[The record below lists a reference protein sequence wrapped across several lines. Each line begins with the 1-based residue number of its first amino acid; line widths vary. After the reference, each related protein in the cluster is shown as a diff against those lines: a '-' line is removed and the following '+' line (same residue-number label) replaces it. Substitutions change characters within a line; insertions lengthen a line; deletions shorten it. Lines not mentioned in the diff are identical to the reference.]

1 MFKSGYFISIGA
13 GKNQLPLILKS
24 KELGLK
30 IIAVDQNRDAIG
42 FQHSE
47 IKIIQSLHDFRKIY
61 AAILKLFLPEPI
73 VGVGVR
79 SYGKAVLTAAY
90 LAEKLDLV
98 GTNLTNMK
106 KFYNKKLMKAFLGKC
121 GVTVPT
127 SYTWQYLRD
136 FPKLVKTVSYPCI
149 LKPVDN
155 IAKLG
160 IEIFRSSNSL
170 LERLTQLKAKND
182 KFLLEE
188 FIEGAELTVLGF
200 AQNRKFT
207 LVSISDKITTTFSP
221 FLELSHRLPTIQ
233 EKVKGELK
241 LICQNIIQLTE
252 LDNSPIVAEFKV
264 TARGEIYLMEIM
276 PEIGGEYLADFL
288 IPEFYSYD
296 YFKNYVR
303 LLLKEPIEAV
313 NTKSIR
319 KKNSISQ
326 ICFIAPPEGSSKL
339 ASINRIG
346 LNLEEKVFLMES
358 LKEVGS
364 VLNTKEGNACR
375 VQVIGVSASNKIKPE
390 ELDNTIRK
398 KYDAKFE

>member
-1 MFKSGYFISIGA
+1 M
-13 GKNQLPLILKS
+13 
-24 KELGLK
+24 
-30 IIAVDQNRDAIG
+30 
-42 FQHSE
+42 
-47 IKIIQSLHDFRKIY
+47 
-61 AAILKLFLPEPI
+61 
-73 VGVGVR
+73 
-79 SYGKAVLTAAY
+79 
-90 LAEKLDLV
+90 
-98 GTNLTNMK
+98 
-106 KFYNKKLMKAFLGKC
+106 
-121 GVTVPT
+121 
-127 SYTWQYLRD
+127 
-136 FPKLVKTVSYPCI
+136 
-149 LKPVDN
+149 
-155 IAKLG
+155 
-160 IEIFRSSNSL
+160 
-170 LERLTQLKAKND
+170 
-182 KFLLEE
+182 
-188 FIEGAELTVLGF
+188 
-200 AQNRKFT
+200 
-207 LVSISDKITTTFSP
+207 
-221 FLELSHRLPTIQ
+221 SHRLPTIQ

-346 LNLEEKVFLMES
+346 LNLEENVFLMES

-390 ELDNTIRK
+390 ELDNIIRK
-398 KYDAKFE
+398 RYDAKFE